1 MDALSMKQYCL
12 GALATRA
19 GSFEAC
25 PETADP
31 STRLVS
37 LKDLAISFFIVPTIF
52 WKILSMSPLLPRGT
66 RAGVDGRLVVVEEE
80 EEAPTPERAGASA
93 LRGRDVAAMIRG
105 GRELRL
111 ASFSF
116 TLFLLVELRGLAES
130 SWRSWWT
137 PVSGECECT
146 AWRWSSWL
154 SRCRVQAA
162 INSNVTAH

>member
-1 MDALSMKQYCL
+1 MDALSRKQYCL
-12 GALATRA
+12 GALAARA
-19 GSFEAC
+19 GSPEAC
-25 PETADP
+25 PEAADP

-66 RAGVDGRLVVVEEE
+66 RAGVDGRLVVVEE
-80 EEAPTPERAGASA
+80 ALRRFGASA
-93 LRGRDVAAMIRG
+93 LSGRDVAAMIRG

-137 PVSGECECT
+137 PVRGECECT
-146 AWRWSSWL
+146 AWRWSLWV
-154 SRCRVQAA
+154 SR
-162 INSNVTAH
+162 

>member
-1 MDALSMKQYCL
+1 MDALSRKQYCL
-12 GALATRA
+12 GALAARA
-19 GSFEAC
+19 GSPEAC
-25 PETADP
+25 PEAADP

-80 EEAPTPERAGASA
+80 EEEEEEEAPTPERVGASA

-105 GRELRL
+105 GREWRL

-137 PVSGECECT
+137 PVRGECECT
-146 AWRWSSWL
+146 AWRWSLWV
-154 SRCRVQAA
+154 SR
-162 INSNVTAH
+162 